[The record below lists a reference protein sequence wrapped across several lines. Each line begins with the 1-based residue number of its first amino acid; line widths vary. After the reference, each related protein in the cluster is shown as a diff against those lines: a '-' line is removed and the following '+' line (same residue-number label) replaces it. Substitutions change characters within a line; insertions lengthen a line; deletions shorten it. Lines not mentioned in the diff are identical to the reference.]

1 MSPYFGNI
9 ESLTRSSFEKCQLEH
24 LAFYLIE
31 LCLVKYEA
39 SLSQERMRP
48 GLSIEIASWLSS
60 CSLNTKGIFTRKVV
74 AKREK
79 SFVHSPKST
88 SFLSHVLDGQHAF
101 VFFCKQHLRRKELGF
116 LKCGP
121 HTVSSYPH

>member
-1 MSPYFGNI
+1 MCSNQKELICVKGSQLDFPFESPKP
-9 ESLTRSSFEKCQLEH
+9 RQR
-24 LAFYLIE
+24 LAYLKRRKRK
-31 LCLVKYEA
+31 LKLGS

-101 VFFCKQHLRRKELGF
+101 VFF
-116 LKCGP
+116 
-121 HTVSSYPH
+121 